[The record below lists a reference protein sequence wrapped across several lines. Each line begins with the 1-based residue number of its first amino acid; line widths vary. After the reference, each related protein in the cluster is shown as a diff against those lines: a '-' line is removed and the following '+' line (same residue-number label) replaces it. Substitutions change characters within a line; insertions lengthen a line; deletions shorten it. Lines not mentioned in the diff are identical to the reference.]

1 MKIEKLTENKIRVII
16 NSEDLKQNN
25 VDYKSIMEKPIESQ
39 KLFLEMLIRAEKE
52 VGFNTDGC
60 KLLVEAFSSSDGSF
74 VFTIT
79 KYVEKKSNT
88 THKQKVVPKKKSVQ
102 LNKKSSTSIYKFST
116 FEEFCDFCV
125 CINSVEKINLK
136 KLAKNISLSIYNNTY
151 YIILSG
157 INTNHTSINNF
168 YSLISD
174 FATLV
179 SHSDTFKNKITEYGK
194 TLIKKNAIET
204 GIKFFVS

>member
-79 KYVEKKSNT
+79 KYVEKKPKT
-88 THKQKVVPKKKSVQ
+88 THK

-136 KLAKNISLSIYNNTY
+136 KLAKNISLSIYNDTY

-157 INTNHTSINNF
+157 IKTNHTSINNF